1 MPHALIIDD
10 DHNNLSV
17 LEQLLMMENISYTS
31 INDSRKVEATLNRD
45 EKIDV
50 VLLDLGMPN
59 LNGYQVLEIINRYPQ
74 MKNVPIVACTVDAS
88 ASERARRLG
97 FHSFISKPLNIDT
110 FSEQLTRIL
119 SGLSVWQV
127 C

>member
-17 LEQLLMMENISYTS
+17 LEQLLMLQEISYTS
-31 INDSRKVEATLNRD
+31 VNDSRKVEETLSQN

-59 LNGYQVLEIINRYPQ
+59 LNGYQVLEIINQYPQ
-74 MKNVPIVACTVDAS
+74 MKDVPVVACTVDTHAVQT
-88 ASERARRLG
+88 ARRMG
-97 FHSFISKPLNIDT
+97 FHSFISKPLDIDR
-110 FSEQLTRIL
+110 FSDQLARIL
-119 SGLSVWQV
+119 NGQSVWQAY
-127 C
+127 